1 MKRLF
6 TLLALVMV
14 SVVSSPIVEAK
25 KFGGGKSFG
34 KSFKTAPAPKQQQQN
49 TNTLRQDGKTNTASS
64 KKGLMGGLL
73 GGLLAG
79 GLLAA
84 FFGGAFEGIQFM
96 DILIMGLIGFVLFKF
111 LRGMLGAKQ
120 GSMNQQRQQ
129 PAFGGTQSYQSQQ
142 NGRFQENGFQK
153 DAQFREA
160 NVHNFEQPQAT
171 GGFGAAGH
179 SDVPHNYPPGFD
191 QAAFINGSREHY
203 RIIQGAW
210 NHNELHTIEEY
221 VSPSLFEDLK
231 SERAKLEG
239 EQHTDVM
246 FVDAEIVRAD
256 HDASKAQLSLQFSGR
271 YRDAVEGVEEDIED
285 IWHLERDLTVPNAP
299 WLIVGIQG

>member
-6 TLLALVMV
+6 SIVALLMFTVAVT
-14 SVVSSPIVEAK
+14 PIAEAK
-25 KFGGGKSFG
+25 KFGGSKSFG
-34 KSFKTAPAPKQQQQN
+34 KSYKTAPAPKQQQQN
-49 TNTLRQDGKTNTASS
+49 TNTVGKDQTTKSSS

-96 DILIMGLIGFVLFKF
+96 DILIIGLIAFVIFK
-111 LRGMLGAKQ
+111 LMRGMLGAKQ
-120 GSMNQQRQQ
+120 GSMNQHRQQ
-129 PAFGGTQSYQSQQ
+129 PAFGGNASKFEQPNMQ
-142 NGRFQENGFQK
+142 
-153 DAQFREA
+153 
-160 NVHNFEQPQAT
+160 NFEQQPNT
-171 GGFGAAGH
+171 NNGGFGGFGAQT
-179 SDVPHNYPPGFD
+179 DVPHNYPPGFD

-203 RIIQGAW
+203 RILQGAW
-210 NHNELHTIEEY
+210 NHNQLHTIEEY

-231 SERAKLEG
+231 TERAKLDG

-246 FVDAEIVRAD
+246 YVDAEIVRAD
-256 HDASKAQLSLQFSGR
+256 YDANKAQLSLQFSGR
-271 YRDAVEGVEEDIED
+271 YRDAEEGIEEDIED

>member
-6 TLLALVMV
+6 SIVALLMFTVAVT
-14 SVVSSPIVEAK
+14 PIAEAK
-25 KFGGGKSFG
+25 KFGGSKSFG
-34 KSFKTAPAPKQQQQN
+34 KSYKTAPAPKQQQQN
-49 TNTLRQDGKTNTASS
+49 TNTVGKDQTTKSSS

-96 DILIMGLIGFVLFKF
+96 DVLIIGLIAFVIFK
-111 LRGMLGAKQ
+111 LMRGMLGAKQ
-120 GSMNQQRQQ
+120 GSMNQHRQQ
-129 PAFGGTQSYQSQQ
+129 PAFGGNASKFEQPNMQ
-142 NGRFQENGFQK
+142 
-153 DAQFREA
+153 
-160 NVHNFEQPQAT
+160 NFEQQPNT
-171 GGFGAAGH
+171 NNGGFGGFGAQT
-179 SDVPHNYPPGFD
+179 DVPHNYPPGFD

-203 RIIQGAW
+203 RILQGAW
-210 NHNELHTIEEY
+210 NHNQLETIEEY

-231 SERAKLEG
+231 AERAKLDG

-246 FVDAEIVRAD
+246 YVDAEIVRAD
-256 HDASKAQLSLQFSGR
+256 YDANKAQLSLQFSGR
-271 YRDAVEGVEEDIED
+271 YRDTVEGVEEEIED
-285 IWHLERDLTVPNAP
+285 IWHLERDLTAPNAP

>member
-1 MKRLF
+1 MKRF
-6 TLLALVMV
+6 FSLVAILMV
-14 SVVSSPIVEAK
+14 SVAVTPIAEAK

-49 TNTLRQDGKTNTASS
+49 TNSIRQDQAGKNTAANSS

-96 DILIMGLIGFVLFKF
+96 DILIMGLIAFLAFKF

-120 GSMNQQRQQ
+120 GSMNQQNARGQQ
-129 PAFGGTQSYQSQQ
+129 PAFGGMGQNKFEQPTQQP
-142 NGRFQENGFQK
+142 
-153 DAQFREA
+153 
-160 NVHNFEQPQAT
+160 NVHNFEQAQPQSQGTA
-171 GGFGAAGH
+171 GGFGFGAQ

-203 RIIQGAW
+203 RTLQGAW
-210 NHNELHTIEEY
+210 NHNELSTIEEY

-231 SERAKLEG
+231 AERSKLAG
-239 EQHTDVM
+239 DQHTDVM
-246 FVDAEIVRAD
+246 YVDAEIVRAD
-256 HDASKAQLSLQFSGR
+256 HDGSKAQLSLQFSGR
-271 YRDAVEGVEEDIED
+271 YRDSAEGIEEDITD
-285 IWHLERDLTVPNAP
+285 IWHLERDLTTDNAP

>member
-6 TLLALVMV
+6 SLVALLMV
-14 SVVSSPIVEAK
+14 SVAITPVAEAK

-49 TNTLRQDGKTNTASS
+49 TNTIGKEQTTKQSSS
-64 KKGLMGGLL
+64 KKGLMGGIL

-96 DILIMGLIGFVLFKF
+96 DILIMGLIAFVIFK
-111 LRGMLGAKQ
+111 LMRGMLGAKQ

-129 PAFGGTQSYQSQQ
+129 HAYSGSTPKFEQP
-142 NGRFQENGFQK
+142 
-153 DAQFREA
+153 
-160 NVHNFEQPQAT
+160 NVQNFEQPQNVNQGGF
-171 GGFGAAGH
+171 GGFGAQT
-179 SDVPHNYPPGFD
+179 DVPHNFPPGFD
-191 QAAFINGSREHY
+191 QAAFVNGAREHY
-203 RIIQGAW
+203 RILQGAW
-210 NHNELHTIEEY
+210 NHNQLETIEEY
-221 VSPSLFEDLK
+221 VSPSLYADLK
-231 SERAKLEG
+231 EERAKLDG

-246 FVDAEIVRAD
+246 YVDAEIVRAD
-256 HDASKAQLSLQFSGR
+256 YDAQKAQLSLQFSGR
-271 YRDAVEGVEEDIED
+271 YRDAVEGIEENIED
-285 IWHLERDLTVPNAP
+285 IWHLERDLTVANAP